1 MQEDISEL
9 PTLNMLEPEPT
20 LAVCM
25 QEDISELP
33 TLNMLEPEPTLEMLI
48 ALGKDNSSIALGKD
62 NSSSVNKKSESAQMH
77 TVRSL
82 LWSEKSSYSTAK

>member
-1 MQEDISEL
+1 
-9 PTLNMLEPEPT
+9 
-20 LAVCM
+20 M

-33 TLNMLEPEPTLEMLI
+33 TLNMLEPEPTLEML
-48 ALGKDNSSIALGKD
+48 IALGKD